1 MTGGGFGIESGFVIS
16 TGNVIDIGTPGA
28 NPYTDLPPTGVAGD
42 IAQLDIVVNCAN
54 YAAADITFQYIFASK
69 EMPVYGGKNKADAF
83 ELDLVNEAGVKTPY
97 AFLPGVNGAQGPPV
111 YVDSLTPS
119 ATNRATDSK
128 YFVNNPTLQH
138 MNFPGYSVLLNFTAP
153 CTPNNPKQD
162 VEMRISDNNDGF
174 WDSAVFV
181 KAKSF
186 ALSPITVK
194 ADAWASCSKSCGG
207 GTQTRNVTCLRGS
220 LSVASDVCTSRN
232 VPLVPASQACNTAP
246 CPIYSWSSSQWGAC
260 SVTCGSGEQTR
271 VNSCVD
277 NAINPPGPVTNV
289 ALCTQTPPALN
300 QSCGLPCITYSYKTD
315 SWSACSVTCGSGTQ
329 TRAVTCMDNNG
340 LAASLSYCP
349 NNPPATMQTCGVGE
363 CVKYDWVLSLWASCT
378 KTCGGG
384 TRSRQVNCTVTTG
397 STVGAAAACPAS
409 AGAQPSST
417 EPCNEQLCASFSYV
431 TGVYGACRCV
441 CRPAPR
447 PPASRIRPL
456 YRVGHVPA
464 FRCAL
469 VAACRVAMALNSGR
483 SRARIR
489 WGTSTLQMNL
499 APQQAFLPS
508 RRPSRCATS
517 AHARCRRRTRC
528 ELRRPTAPSDY
539 WAV

>member
-1 MTGGGFGIESGFVIS
+1 
-16 TGNVIDIGTPGA
+16 
-28 NPYTDLPPTGVAGD
+28 
-42 IAQLDIVVNCAN
+42 
-54 YAAADITFQYIFASK
+54 
-69 EMPVYGGKNKADAF
+69 
-83 ELDLVNEAGVKTPY
+83 
-97 AFLPGVNGAQGPPV
+97 
-111 YVDSLTPS
+111 
-119 ATNRATDSK
+119 
-128 YFVNNPTLQH
+128 
-138 MNFPGYSVLLNFTAP
+138 
-153 CTPNNPKQD
+153 
-162 VEMRISDNNDGF
+162 
-174 WDSAVFV
+174 
-181 KAKSF
+181 
-186 ALSPITVK
+186 LSPITVK

-447 PPASRIRPL
+447 PPASRTRPL

-499 APQQAFLPS
+499 APQQALLPS